1 MGGTGQD
8 EGGHRLKLVG
18 RVLFGADE
26 HVARWVAKRIEG
38 MTVSPGAKALGVAID
53 ERIVAGVVYEQFN
66 GVHCTVSIAAVPG
79 SGWADRRTL
88 AALFGYPFEQLD
100 CTAISVTIP
109 MSNLP
114 SLNLATGLGF
124 KPEAIIAFAAPD
136 GGPLVV
142 LKMFKDTCRWLGY
155 GQGKQGTGT
164 ARSAEDGSG

>member
-8 EGGHRLKLVG
+8 EGGNRLKLVG

-26 HVARWVAKRIEG
+26 QVARWVARRIDG
-38 MTVSPGAKALGVAID
+38 MTVSAGARALGV
-53 ERIVAGVVYEQFN
+53 ERDGKIVAGVVYENFN
-66 GVHCTVSIAAVPG
+66 GVHCAVSIAAVPG

-100 CTAISVTIP
+100 CLAISVTVP

-124 KPEAIIAFAAPD
+124 EPEALIAFAAPD

-142 LKMFKDTCRWLGY
+142 LKMFRDTCRWLGY
-155 GQGKQGTGT
+155 GQGKQGAST
-164 ARSAEDGSG
+164 ARSAEDGGG